1 MKRIVL
7 SSLLFL
13 CVTAMAFAQTGA
25 ISGKVIDETT
35 GEELFGATV
44 LIKGTTKGSSTDFS
58 GDFELNNIAPGKYTL
73 VFSYV
78 SYVTKEITDVVVT
91 NGKITS
97 LNVSLSEKVSEA
109 TEVVIVAS
117 YKKESVN
124 ALLLQQ
130 KNATSIGD
138 GVSAEVIRQST
149 ASNSGD
155 VIKKVSGASVQ
166 GGKFA
171 VIRGLN
177 DRYNTAYIN
186 GAPLPST
193 EPDRRAFSFDIIPA
207 GMLDNMIIS
216 KTATPDMPGD
226 FSGGIIQINTK
237 DFPEINF
244 YNLSISGG
252 YNAITTFKDYAS
264 YQGGKYDFLGID
276 DGTRKLP
283 KDLTR
288 NPAANNNMIVSAENT
303 NRFNNNY
310 GATINSA
317 MPNTGLQYS
326 MGLVK
331 RLRED
336 NSRSLSAVVGITYS
350 RSFKF
355 SEAERQFR
363 LPVTTDNQLLD
374 SIHDNNYSSD
384 VLWGA
389 IANISFKVNKNNR
402 LSLKNLYNV
411 STEDQTVQRSR
422 IDVANQRD
430 LKLESYYY
438 IQNNIISSQLSGD
451 HYLPS
456 SKLKIDWVAG
466 INNIKRLV
474 PDYRIMQY
482 QKNTGDDDSTY
493 IAGISPTPTVDFGG
507 RFFSDLNENLYSGRL
522 DVLRTVIDNSKARIF
537 KKMDV
542 KVGGSV
548 QLRDRSFEA
557 HFVGWTTKLSF
568 LDPKLRLPLDQI
580 FKPENT
586 QSQNSGFLL
595 ADQTNPTD
603 KYTASSNLRAA
614 YIMFDNKL
622 GRRFRLIWGGRYEAF
637 NQKLDALDKNSKP
650 VNINNDFNF
659 FLPSGNLVYEI
670 NSSSNVRASVSRTV
684 SRPEFRELAP
694 FSFFDFNTF
703 TTLIGN
709 DSLKSATIM
718 NYDLRYEFYP
728 RAGGEI
734 ISVSAFY
741 KDFTNPIESIILISG
756 SGSFN
761 SSYQNVPKAKNYGAE
776 LEVRKRLS
784 FINKRSGLLNNST
797 FFGNFA
803 YIISAVD
810 LNKVATAT
818 TKNRPL
824 QGQSNYIVNAGISL
838 KDTAHNLTFAA
849 SINRV
854 GKRIAIAGTGNG
866 GLFPDVWE
874 NPRTIIDLQV
884 SKDWGKFSAKL
895 SVSDLLAQPLV
906 FYMDRHQVVE
916 ENNKTASPDLTG
928 TNNKGKFDGR
938 AQDVLISRTTFG
950 QTVSISLSYK
960 F

>member
-1 MKRIVL
+1 MKKIILSALLVL
-7 SSLLFL
+7 CCATLAL
-13 CVTAMAFAQTGA
+13 AQTGA
-25 ISGKVIDETT
+25 ISGKVLDETT

-44 LIKGTTKGSSTDFS
+44 LIKGSTKGGSTDFS
-58 GDFELNNIAPGKYTL
+58 GDYQLTNLSPGKYTL

-78 SYVTKEITDVVVT
+78 SYVTKEVTDVVVA
-91 NGKITS
+91 NGKITTV
-97 LNVSLSEKVSEA
+97 NISLSEKVSEA
-109 TEVVIVAS
+109 TEVVVVAS

-124 ALLLQQ
+124 SLLLQQ
-130 KNATSIGD
+130 KNSISIGD

-149 ASNSGD
+149 ASSSGD

-207 GMLDNMIIS
+207 GMLDNMVVS

-237 DFPEINF
+237 DFPELNF
-244 YNLSISGG
+244 YNLSVGTGI
-252 YNAITTFKDYAS
+252 NTITTFKDYAS
-264 YQGGKYDFLGID
+264 YQGGKYDFLGLD

-283 KDLTR
+283 TDLER
-288 NPAANNNMIVSAENT
+288 NPAANNNLITNAANT
-303 NRFNNNY
+303 NKFNNNY
-310 GATINSA
+310 GSTISSA
-317 MPNTGLQYS
+317 MPNTSLQYS

-331 RLRED
+331 RDSAHQDRMF
-336 NSRSLSAVVGITYS
+336 SAVLGITYS

-355 SEAERQFR
+355 AEVERQFR

-374 SIHDNNYSSD
+374 SIQDKIYSSD

-389 IANISFKVNKNNR
+389 IANFSYKINKNNR
-402 LSLKNLYNV
+402 ISFKNLYNV
-411 STEDQTVQRSR
+411 STEDQTTRRNR
-422 IDVANQRD
+422 IDIQNQRE
-430 LKLESYYY
+430 LRLESYYY
-438 IQNNIISSQLSGD
+438 IQNNILSSQLAGD
-451 HYLPS
+451 HFLPK

-466 INNIKRLV
+466 VNNIKRLV

-482 QKNTGDDDSTY
+482 QKNPGDDDSMF
-493 IAGISPTPTVDFGG
+493 IASIGPTPTVDFGG

-522 DVLRTVIDNSKARIF
+522 DVSRNIIDNSKARIF

-542 KVGGSV
+542 KVGGSL
-548 QLRDRSFEA
+548 QLRDRSFDA
-557 HFVGWTTKLSF
+557 RFVGWVTKLSL
-568 LDPKLRLPLDQI
+568 LDPRLRLPLDQI

-586 QSQNSGFLL
+586 QSQNNGFLL

-603 KYTASSNLRAA
+603 RYTASSNLRAA

-622 GRRFRLIWGGRYEAF
+622 GRRFRFVWGGRYEAF

-650 VNINNDFNF
+650 VNIDNDFNF

-709 DSLKSATIM
+709 DTLKSATIM
-718 NYDLRYEFYP
+718 NYDLRYEIYP
-728 RAGGEI
+728 KAGGEV

-741 KDFTNPIESIILISG
+741 KDFTNPIEGIILISG

-761 SSYQNVPKAKNYGAE
+761 SSYQNVPKAKNYGVE
-776 LEVRKRLS
+776 FEFRKRLA
-784 FINKRSGLLNNST
+784 FINKQSGLLNNT
-797 FFGNFA
+797 TLFGNFA
-803 YIISAVD
+803 YIISEVD
-810 LNKVATAT
+810 LSKIATAT

-824 QGQSNYIVNAGISL
+824 QGQSNYIINAGISV
-838 KDTAHNLTFAA
+838 KDTAHNMTFAA
-849 SINRV
+849 SVNRV
-854 GKRIAIAGTGNG
+854 GKRIAIVGTGNG

-884 SKDWGKFSAKL
+884 TKEWGKFSAKI
-895 SVSDLLAQPLV
+895 SIGDILAQPLI
-906 FYMDRHQVVE
+906 FYMDRHQVVD
-916 ENNKTASPDLTG
+916 ENNKSTQPDLTG
-928 TNNKGKFDGR
+928 SNTKGKFDGR
-938 AQDVLISRTTFG
+938 TQDVLISRTTFG
-950 QTVSISLSYK
+950 RSISFGVSYK